1 MCSQPGRK
9 PKISIEEVKSV
20 ILRRK
25 TEILLDDGKLVGK
38 NSDVWKYLSADLQR
52 KLSARTL
59 HSKTCI
65 QKFRTEVLQ
74 ERPNRLS
81 LLTDTSDNEK
91 IHQSM
96 NENMN
101 RTIGE
106 GDFLEFTVFGVKSE
120 YEGLLISK
128 TYAAKATSRR
138 NQVTRFCLRL
148 EPCRLKDWISNKIW
162 DITKLPC
169 GFNFHRHYI
178 SENGASGKIEGTLKN
193 ILFAHLLDFIDA
205 IKQFCIE
212 NYFNNQK

>member
-9 PKISIEEVKSV
+9 PNISVEEVKSV

-38 NSDVWKYLSADLQR
+38 NNDVWKYLSADLQG
-52 KLSARTL
+52 KHSARTL
-59 HSKTCI
+59 YSKMCN

-91 IHQSM
+91 THQSM
-96 NENMN
+96 NENIN

-106 GDFLEFTVFGVKSE
+106 EDFLEFKIFSDKSE

-138 NQVTRFCLRL
+138 IQMTRFCLRL
-148 EPCRLKDWISNKIW
+148 ELGWWEDWISNKIW

-169 GFNFHRHYI
+169 GFNFQ
-178 SENGASGKIEGTLKN
+178 TL
-193 ILFAHLLDFIDA
+193 LH
-205 IKQFCIE
+205 
-212 NYFNNQK
+212 

>member
-9 PKISIEEVKSV
+9 PNISVEEVKSV

-38 NSDVWKYLSADLQR
+38 KNDIWKYLSADLQG

-59 HSKTCI
+59 YSKMCN

-81 LLTDTSDNEK
+81 LLTDTSDNERT
-91 IHQSM
+91 HQSM
-96 NENMN
+96 NENIN

-106 GDFLEFTVFGVKSE
+106 EDFLEFTIFGVKSE

-128 TYAAKATSRR
+128 TYTAKATSRR
-138 NQVTRFCLRL
+138 NQVTRFCFRL
-148 EPCRLKDWISNKIW
+148 EPGRWEDWISNKIW

-169 GFNFHRHYI
+169 GFNCHRQYI
-178 SENGASGKIEGTLKN
+178 SENGASGKIEGTLEN
-193 ILFAHLLDFIDA
+193 ILFAYLLDFINE

-212 NYFNNQK
+212 IYFNNQK